1 MIRPS
6 IEASLYPN
14 PAINET
20 VLTLRPEREAETLVD
35 IFDNSG
41 KHYGSVAKTR
51 FSLEAHQLRIDT
63 KSLPTGN
70 YYLRIISGG
79 AAQTLKLSVVR

>member
-1 MIRPS
+1 MRPS

-20 VLTLRPEREAETLVD
+20 VLTIRPEKEAETLVD

-41 KHYGSVAKTR
+41 KHYGSVAKKR
-51 FSLEAHQLRIDT
+51 FSLEAHQVHIDT
-63 KSLPTGN
+63 KSLPTGS
-70 YYLRIISGG
+70 YYLRIICGG
-79 AAQTLKLSVVR
+79 AAQTLKLAVVR